1 MLIKLRMNVH
11 FCLYLY
17 PNLYNMAKLQKSI
30 DKRNA
35 LIKATIELINNNGF
49 LATPMSKIAKIANVS
64 PATIYLYFENKQDLV
79 NKTYIEVK
87 AVYTAYAFTTYE
99 TNASVEVGF
108 ETIWKRIAEFKL
120 NESEYAMF
128 LAQCD
133 NTPMI
138 DESSRQEGIKH
149 FQPLLDLIERGKK
162 EGIIKP
168 ISDYLL
174 YAFAINP
181 LSFLM
186 MSQQRGAFQLN
197 EKHIEEAYQSAWD
210 SIAVKK

>member
-1 MLIKLRMNVH
+1 
-11 FCLYLY
+11 
-17 PNLYNMAKLQKSI
+17 MAKLQKSI

-35 LIKATIELINNNGF
+35 LIKATIELVNNNGF
-49 LATPMSKIAKIANVS
+49 HATPMSKIAKIANVS

-138 DESSRQEGIKH
+138 DESSRKEGIKH
-149 FQPLLDLIERGKK
+149 FQPLLDLMERGKK

-174 YAFAINP
+174 YAYAINP
-181 LSFLM
+181 LSFLI